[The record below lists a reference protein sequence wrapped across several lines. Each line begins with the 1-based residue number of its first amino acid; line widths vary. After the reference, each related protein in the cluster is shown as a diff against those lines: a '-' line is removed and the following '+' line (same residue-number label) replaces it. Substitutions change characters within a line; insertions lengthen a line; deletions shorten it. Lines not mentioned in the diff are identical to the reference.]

1 MLLKAASIAAIALGA
16 RALPAAH
23 VERDYKANLAVKL
36 SIADGLLNSTTD
48 GRIVLMF
55 APNGTDPL
63 EDTDVTSSPNMIFG
77 KNVYDF
83 GPKNTVT
90 LSGGSNDSTATG
102 VFGWPNVSMSDIEP
116 GTYSVQAFL
125 TRYETVTRSDGSKV
139 SLRFPCGDGGL
150 NVDGFGSLTTS
161 IMDIKITGAS
171 QSIDLVFSNITAVGS
186 FTGKEIGG
194 CNQGNYEDT
203 EYLKYIKIR
212 SKKLS
217 KFWGRDMYIG
227 ANVVLP
233 AGYDANDTKTR
244 YPIIYNQGHW
254 PADVGAYNYGS
265 NPNFTAAWNAG
276 TIPATNTTA
285 ARPAPKFILVTF
297 RQHSKFWTLR

>member
-1 MLLKAASIAAIALGA
+1 
-16 RALPAAH
+16 
-23 VERDYKANLAVKL
+23 
-36 SIADGLLNSTTD
+36 
-48 GRIVLMF
+48 
-55 APNGTDPL
+55 
-63 EDTDVTSSPNMIFG
+63 
-77 KNVYDF
+77 
-83 GPKNTVT
+83 
-90 LSGGSNDSTATG
+90 
-102 VFGWPNVSMSDIEP
+102 MSDIEP

-139 SLRFPCGDGGL
+139 GLRFPCGDGGL

-161 IMDIKITGAS
+161 MMDIDITGAS
-171 QSIDLVFSNITAVGS
+171 QSIELVFNNITAVEA

-194 CNQGNYEDT
+194 CNQGNYEATD
-203 EYLKYIKIR
+203 YLKYVKIQ

-217 KFWGRDMYIG
+217 KFWGRDMYVG
-227 ANVVLP
+227 VNVVLP

-265 NPNFTAAWNAG
+265 NPNFTAAWNAV

-285 ARPAPKFILVTF
+285 ARPAPKFILVTSRSVEDTADSVLF
-297 RQHSKFWTLR
+297 AMKGDIEGLKRLFSRGEAFPVDESSSRGFSLIRACASQPCRVFQRPKTLTILVGSLWWDATI